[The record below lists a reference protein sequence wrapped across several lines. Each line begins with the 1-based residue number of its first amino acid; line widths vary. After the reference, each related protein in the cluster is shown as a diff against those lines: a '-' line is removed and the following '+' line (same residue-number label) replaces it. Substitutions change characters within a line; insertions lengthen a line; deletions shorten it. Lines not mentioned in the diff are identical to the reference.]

1 MPLVLDLAQGSPEWL
16 AHRQKGI
23 GASELANVLEEN
35 PFKGGSAFDL
45 WLLKRGLRT
54 VEDNDAMRHGRDNE
68 AAARDAYCSKFNLDF
83 PPVVFQHN
91 DFPWLFASL
100 DGWNEEERHIV
111 EIKSPKS
118 SDLYKRALEG
128 DIPRYYAIQM
138 VQQIMVA
145 EAKSCDFWVWD
156 APSQQGACVP
166 FPIGEPLQILD
177 GMSVEEYWYVVA
189 LPALEEFW
197 RRVVEGVWPP
207 LQSSTHRIE
216 DAATLAEFVR
226 LAGERTEAQEVIKS
240 VEDRKDATEA
250 ALKRLAG
257 GAKTTSGGGYR
268 ASWFNFKP
276 KYIVQVELANDAT
289 AAQLLEKLTANIGAQ
304 PGVLSV
310 KRADWAP
317 RLDFRVT
324 KEK

>member
-35 PFKGGSAFDL
+35 PYKGGSAFDL

-54 VEDNDAMRHGRDNE
+54 VEDNDAMRHGRENE
-68 AAARDAYCSKFNLDF
+68 ELARQAYIAQTAIDVR
-83 PPVVFQHN
+83 PIVFQHN
-91 DFPWLFASL
+91 DFPWIFASL
-100 DGWNEEERHIV
+100 DGWNEELRHIV

-118 SDLYKRALEG
+118 SDLFRRALEG

-138 VQQIMVA
+138 VHQIMVA
-145 EAKSCDFWVWD
+145 EAWGCDFWVWN
-156 APSQQGACVP
+156 AASQKGVLVP
-166 FPIGEPLQILD
+166 FPIGQPLQILD
-177 GMSVEEYWYVVA
+177 GMTVEEYWYVVA

-216 DAATLAEFVR
+216 DAATLAEFVK
-226 LAGERTEAQEVIKS
+226 LAGERTEAQEIIKS

-268 ASWFNFKP
+268 ASWFQFKP

-289 AAQLLEKLTANIGAQ
+289 AAELLEKLTANIGGK
-304 PGVLSV
+304 PGVLGV

-324 KEK
+324 KEQ